1 MNLDFVRFLFEAYET
16 YAFPGVSSRRF
27 TNAELMRH
35 LAGHPAVTAGLVTL
49 ETAGR
54 SAEGREIPLVS
65 FGTGKR
71 RVLMW
76 SQMHGDEPTATLALL
91 DLFNALHRLA
101 DRPEIAEI
109 LENVTCKA
117 IVMLNP
123 DGAERFQR
131 RTGQSIDL
139 NRDAGRLVTPEARL
153 LKKIRDDFDAEFGF
167 NLHDQDPRYTVGTT
181 DKVTTIALLA
191 PAFDV
196 AKSDNPVRIRAKKL
210 AAEMVA
216 MLDPF
221 IGGHIARY
229 DDAYDG
235 RSFGDSMQRWGT
247 STVLIESGG
256 AIGDPEKESIR
267 TLNAVMLLGALHS
280 IATGGFE
287 RADIGRYETLPYNS
301 KNLYDRI
308 IEGVTV
314 TFDGAEPVVADLAVN
329 FREEVN
335 LVTRAVTRVPVLVD
349 FGDLSTFFAAERL
362 PGDGKTYP
370 AETLVMEKA
379 LPE

>member
-1 MNLDFVRFLFEAYET
+1 MSPDFVRFLFEAYET
-16 YAFPGVSSRRF
+16 YAFPGVSSRRL
-27 TNAELMRH
+27 TNAELTRH
-35 LAGHPAVTAGLVTL
+35 LAGHPAVSSGAVAL
-49 ETAGR
+49 ETVGH
-54 SAEGREIPLVS
+54 SAEGRPIPLVS
-65 FGTGKR
+65 FGTGPR

-76 SQMHGDEPTATLALL
+76 SQMHGDKPTATLALL
-91 DLFNALHRLA
+91 DVLSVLHRLS

-109 LENVTCKA
+109 SRNVTCKA
-117 IVMLNP
+117 ILMLNP

-139 NRDAGRLVTPEARL
+139 NRDAGRLITPEARL
-153 LKKIRDDFDAEFGF
+153 LKKVRDDFDAEFGF
-167 NLHDQDPRYTVGTT
+167 NLHDQDPRYTVGASNQ
-181 DKVTTIALLA
+181 VTTIALLA
-191 PAFDV
+191 PAFDS
-196 AKSDNPVRIRAKKL
+196 AKSDNPVRIRAKKV
-210 AAEMVA
+210 AAELVA
-216 MLDPF
+216 MLNPF
-221 IGGHIARY
+221 IGGHLARY

-267 TLNAVMLLGALHS
+267 KLNAVMLLGALHS
-280 IATGGFE
+280 IATGDFE
-287 RADIGRYETLPYNS
+287 RADLGLYETLPYNS

-314 TFDGAEPVVADLAVN
+314 TFDGTEPVVADLGVN
-329 FREEVN
+329 LREDVN

-349 FGDLSTFFAAERL
+349 VGDLSTFTAAERL
-362 PGDGKTYP
+362 SGHGKTYP
-370 AETLVMEKA
+370 AEALVMEKP

>member
-27 TNAELMRH
+27 TNAELTRH

-49 ETAGR
+49 ETAGQ
-54 SAEGREIPLVS
+54 SAEGRDIPLVS

-101 DRPEIAEI
+101 DRPEISEI
-109 LENVTCKA
+109 FQNVTCKA

-153 LKKIRDDFDAEFGF
+153 LKKLRDDFDAEFGF
-167 NLHDQDPRYTVGTT
+167 NLHDQDPRYTVG

-191 PAFDV
+191 PAFDA

-210 AAEMVA
+210 AAEMVE
-216 MLDPF
+216 MLDLF

-267 TLNAVMLLGALHS
+267 KLNAVMLLGALRS
-280 IATGGFE
+280 IATDSFE
-287 RADIGRYETLPYNS
+287 RADLARYETLPFNS

-308 IEGVTV
+308 IEGVTI
-314 TFDGAEPVVADLAVN
+314 TFDGAESVVADLGLN

-349 FGDLSTFFAAERL
+349 LGDLSTFFAAERL
-362 PGDGKTYP
+362 PGAGKTYP
-370 AETLVMEKA
+370 AETLVMEQA